1 MEDLVLWP
9 RRLSDLQE
17 MEAGG
22 GLMAQMDP
30 ILLEEQADGDR
41 QDTLEDRLD
50 SLRACQVVE
59 HLHRVRQVFRE
70 DHQEDPGGLQM
81 DRPTDLQM
89 DRRTDLHMDHLVV
102 APVVGHRDLHM
113 DHLVAVVD
121 HQEDPLVTMDQG
133 EVQEIM
139 IRMVALRQPWK
150 LSQGALSN
158 KQN

>member
-41 QDTLEDRLD
+41 QDTLEDRLG
-50 SLRACQVVE
+50 SLRACQVVG
-59 HLHRVRQVFRE
+59 HLHRVRQVSQE
-70 DHQEDPGGLQM
+70 DHQEDQDGLRM
-81 DRPTDLQM
+81 DRPTDLQTDRQM
-89 DRRTDLHMDHLVV
+89 DLRTDRRM
-102 APVVGHRDLHM
+102 APVVDHRDLHM

-121 HQEDPLVTMDQG
+121 HQEDLLATMDR
-133 EVQEIM
+133 EEMQEIM
-139 IRMVALRQPWK
+139 TRTVALRQLWK
-150 LSQGALSN
+150 PLRGAPSN

>member
-1 MEDLVLWP
+1 MEGLVLWP
-9 RRLSDLQE
+9 QRLPDLQE
-17 MEAGG
+17 MEAGDG
-22 GLMAQMDP
+22 PMAQMDL

-70 DHQEDPGGLQM
+70 DHQGDQGGRQM
-81 DRPTDLQM
+81 DRPMDLQIDRQTDLRM
-89 DRRTDLHMDHLVV
+89 DRRM
-102 APVVGHRDLHM
+102 APVVGRRDLHM

-150 LSQGALSN
+150 LSQGAPSN

>member
-1 MEDLVLWP
+1 
-9 RRLSDLQE
+9 

-41 QDTLEDRLD
+41 QDTLEDRLG
-50 SLRACQVVE
+50 SLRACQVVG
-59 HLHRVRQVFRE
+59 HLHRVRQVSRE
-70 DHQEDPGGLQM
+70 DHQEDQDGLQT
-81 DRPTDLQM
+81 DRQADRQTDLRM
-89 DRRTDLHMDHLVV
+89 DRRM
-102 APVVGHRDLHM
+102 APVVDHRDLHM

-121 HQEDPLVTMDQG
+121 HQEDLLVTMDQG

-139 IRMVALRQPWK
+139 TRMVALRQLWK
-150 LSQGALSN
+150 LSRGAPSN